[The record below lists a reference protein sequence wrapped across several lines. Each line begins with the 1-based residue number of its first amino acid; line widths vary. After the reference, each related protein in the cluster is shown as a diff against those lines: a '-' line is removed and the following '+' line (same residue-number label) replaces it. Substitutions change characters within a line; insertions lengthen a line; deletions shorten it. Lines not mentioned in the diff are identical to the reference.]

1 MGGGVGGG
9 QGDRDRE
16 TGSGESGAGR
26 GRNYPNGD
34 DLFLPGVERGKMRS
48 NLKKRRERRDSKRN
62 FARRE
67 VWRINLRG
75 GKEKG
80 RASKQKI
87 KGFAGEEK

>member
-1 MGGGVGGG
+1 
-9 QGDRDRE
+9 
-16 TGSGESGAGR
+16 
-26 GRNYPNGD
+26 
-34 DLFLPGVERGKMRS
+34 MRS
-48 NLKKRRERRDSKRN
+48 NLKKRRGRRDSKRN

-67 VWRINLRG
+67 EWRINLRG